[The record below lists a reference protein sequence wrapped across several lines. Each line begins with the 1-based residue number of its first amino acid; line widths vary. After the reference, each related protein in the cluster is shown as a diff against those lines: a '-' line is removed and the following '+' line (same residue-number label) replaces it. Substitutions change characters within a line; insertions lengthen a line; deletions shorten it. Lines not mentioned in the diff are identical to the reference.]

1 MTSPKNAV
9 SLLTAAALVVAPVG
23 GVAATYDTGYADD
36 GGDKGK
42 DEDGSLAI
50 PDSAEQAIEWIQSGK
65 LTKEAAL
72 DKAWADGKIADVD
85 IDNLRQYLKDYLAAV
100 AEAKAQAEAEA
111 ARQAEREAAEKA
123 AAEAEAKAEA
133 EREAAE
139 KAEAEAQKKAE
150 AEKAAAEEA
159 AKAEAAGADDDAEAA
174 EADDA
179 AGADASDSTGAGDG
193 AVSDEASGPAT
204 DGDAAG
210 ADKPPAPDATIPEP
224 PKGEEEKPA
233 EPVADIEVPDITG
246 LSADEARQVLEEKGL
261 KLSDGEPAH
270 AFHDTVKRGGV
281 ISQSPAAGA
290 KVAAGTAVDILEIS
304 DGPAQFAMPDLTG
317 MTVDAAME
325 KIQEVGLTVS
335 DEAPEH
341 EYSDTVAKGDVIRTT
356 PAAGE
361 VIPAGSAVRFVIS
374 DGAKPADPKPPVT
387 PEKPDP
393 APQPTPTPEPE
404 QPAKPSEPV
413 DTDNPVDSGQQKP
426 KPDGAGGNTQGS
438 HAAAVNKGNAQTPL
452 KQVAV
457 KVPSISFTHMDNS
470 SYVARHYSE
479 DLTTE
484 KFISLVGESAR
495 SIAADND
502 LYASVMIAQAILES
516 ASGNSTLAQ
525 APNNNLFG
533 IKGTYKGQSVQLP
546 TKEDDGS
553 GSTYSI
559 NADFRQYDTVEES
572 LSDYADLLSNSMG
585 DFYAGARKSNTDSFV
600 DACDFL
606 VGRYATDIFYSE
618 KLQDL
623 IETYDLTR
631 FDVPLTYEM
640 TETFV
645 LPVKDEV
652 TGLDLVLDP
661 EADKEAY
668 DALVEEYRAYV
679 DANQEYQASL
689 REWEAQMA
697 AAEELYH
704 VPVYLEK
711 PSAPTADTPMQQ
723 HQNEIDAARF
733 EGFEELIENREPLPV
748 REARDLNDL
757 TTLATSFLGVPYLW
771 GGTTPNGFDCS
782 GLVQYCY
789 REVFNIELPRTTYY
803 QCEVGVEVPFEELLP
818 GDLLFFDD
826 GGDVHHVAMYLG
838 DGYYVEAPHTGD
850 VVKITAMNDKLPD
863 FAKRVVEARDI
874 DLSEYSDE
882 QLAMFVEREKY
893 LQEREQ
899 RLGVSDEA
907 LEELTEWLQGLE
919 F

>member
-1 MTSPKNAV
+1 MTSSKNAV

-36 GGDKGK
+36 GDDKGK

-50 PDSAEQAIEWIQSGK
+50 PDSAEQAIEWIQSGE

-85 IDNLRQYLKDYLAAV
+85 IDKLRQYLKDYLEAV
-100 AEAKAQAEAEA
+100 AEQEEAEARAEAEAKAAKEK
-111 ARQAEREAAEKA
+111 AEREAAEKA
-123 AAEAEAKAEA
+123 AAEAKAEA
-133 EREAAE
+133 EKEAAEKAAAEKAAAEKEAAE
-139 KAEAEAQKKAE
+139 KAEREAQVQEEQKASGV
-150 AEKAAAEEA
+150 AGVTGEE
-159 AKAEAAGADDDAEAA
+159 DDSDDATGSS
-174 EADDA
+174 DDA
-179 AGADASDSTGAGDG
+179 SAGGET
-193 AVSDEASGPAT
+193 SGK
-204 DGDAAG
+204 GDA
-210 ADKPPAPDATIPEP
+210 DREPVPDATIPEKP
-224 PKGEEEKPA
+224 APEETAPA

-246 LSADEARQVLEEKGL
+246 MTADEAKQALEEKGL
-261 KLSDGEPAH
+261 KLSEKEPVRS
-270 AFHDTVKRGGV
+270 FHDTVKRNGV
-281 ISQSPAAGA
+281 ISQSPAAGT
-290 KVAAGTAVDILEIS
+290 KVAAGASVDILEIS
-304 DGPAQFAMPDLTG
+304 DGPAQFAMPDLSG
-317 MTVDAAME
+317 LNVDAAMDAI
-325 KIQEVGLTVS
+325 KALGLTVS
-335 DEAPEH
+335 EEAPEH
-341 EYSDTVAKGDVIRTT
+341 EYSDTVAAGGIIRTT
-356 PAAGE
+356 PAAGDI
-361 VIPAGSAVRFVIS
+361 IPAGSAVKFVIS
-374 DGAKPADPKPPVT
+374 DGAKPADPEPPQQPDT
-387 PEKPDP
+387 PD
-393 APQPTPTPEPE
+393 TPEPAPE
-404 QPAKPSEPV
+404 PEEPAKPSEPV

-426 KPDGAGGNTQGS
+426 SANGAGGNTSGS
-438 HAAAVNKGNAQTPL
+438 HTAAVNKGHAQTPL

-495 SIAADND
+495 SIAAESD

-533 IKGTYKGQSVQLP
+533 IKGTYKGNSVQLP
-546 TKEDDGS
+546 TREDDGS
-553 GSTYSI
+553 GSTYTI

-645 LPVKDEV
+645 LPVKDDV

-668 DALVEEYRAYV
+668 NALVEEYRAYV

-733 EGFEELIENREPLPV
+733 EGFEELIEKGEPLPV

-803 QCEVGVEVPFEELLP
+803 QCEVGTEVPFEELLP

-899 RLGVSDEA
+899 RLGVTDEA